1 MLTIEIADCYR
12 YATDVRER
20 AKTADRAAKRY
31 FLDMEQRW
39 LSLAHSYELVA
50 RGSSIAET

>member
-1 MLTIEIADCYR
+1 MLTAEIADCYR
-12 YATDVRER
+12 YATDVREG
-20 AKTADRAAKRY
+20 AKTADRATKQY

-50 RGSSIAET
+50 RVSGIAET